1 MTLGT
6 KLTVSFLGCGLIPLA
21 LMGYISYR
29 TAHDGMTQISDC
41 GNTALNTAAT
51 NQLTALREV
60 KKKQIETYF
69 TERQGDMG
77 VLVET
82 VSTLRREA
90 FDKLTAIR
98 EIKKA
103 AVERYFQSIEDQILT
118 FSEDQMIV
126 AAMRQL
132 RENFQNFRSEN
143 KLDPEQLSELRN
155 KLATYYTGEFS
166 QEYRSQNHGKLPN
179 AEQYLGQLDDDSV
192 ALQYYYIRAN
202 QNPLGS
208 KHLLDNPHDN
218 STYSKLHAELHP
230 IIRNYLDKF
239 GYYDIF
245 LVDPDT
251 GDIIYSVFKE
261 LDFSTSLI
269 DGPNSKTNFGE
280 AFRKANAAGNKDTV
294 VLVDYA
300 QYTPSYEAP
309 ASFIASPI
317 FDGDEK
323 IGVAMFQMPIDRLN
337 AIMSERAGMGE
348 TGETYLVGQDLLM
361 RSDSFLEPENHTVLA
376 SFRNP
381 EAGNCDTLACRD
393 ALAGNAGAK
402 VILDYN
408 GNPVLSAYCPVK
420 LVGLTWA
427 LLAEVD
433 VAEAFCPRDD
443 KDEYFFK
450 KYADMYGY
458 YDLFLLNPDGYC
470 FYTVCHEPDYQT
482 NLVNGKYADSGL
494 GVVVRDVLKSGK
506 FGFADFKPYAPS
518 KGAPAAFIAQP
529 VVKDGQAELVVAL
542 QLPLDTINAIMGVR
556 DGMGKT
562 GETYLIGSDKLM
574 RSDSFL
580 DPVNHTV
587 VASFANP
594 AKGVVDTD
602 AATAALRGECDT
614 KIITDYNGNPVLS
627 AYTPV
632 NVFGTTWALLAEIDE
647 SEAMA
652 AVHEMETVSAAA
664 STSLITWVGG
674 LALGAMLFIVVFAIF
689 IARGI
694 TKPLKEMFKGLKTFS
709 KRELSDVGRS
719 FNRIMDGM
727 IEGVQQVNDGAG
739 QVSMASQ
746 QLAEGASE
754 QASSLEETSS
764 ALEEMAAMTRNNAGS
779 AKEASEI
786 ASQASKAAASGDQTM
801 ASINES
807 SQQISK
813 IIKVIEE
820 IAFQTNLLAL
830 NAAVE
835 AARAGE
841 HGKGF
846 AVVADE
852 VRNLALRAAE
862 AARET
867 TALIETSVNN
877 SSEGTEAIQGIVTGV
892 NKLTELVRSIS
903 QASEEQ
909 AQGVDQVNTAVAQM
923 DKVTQQNA
931 AAAEE
936 SASAAEQMSAQAAST
951 KGLVDELITLIR
963 GSVSSTGSMSPE
975 NQSRRHRAQT
985 GNQPATAAKREH
997 PALSSA
1003 HGASHANSSWESR
1016 VPSQFDSK
1024 EDQELGDF

>member
-6 KLTVSFLGCGLIPLA
+6 KLTASFLGCGLIPLA
-21 LMGYISYR
+21 VMGYISYR
-29 TAHDGMTQISDC
+29 TANEGMTQISEC
-41 GNTALNTAAT
+41 GDSALNTAAT

-69 TERQGDMG
+69 GERQGDMG

-82 VSTLRREA
+82 VSSLRFEA
-90 FDKLTAIR
+90 MNRLTAIR
-98 EIKKA
+98 EIKKS

-118 FSEDQMIV
+118 FSEDKMIV

-132 RENFQNFRSEN
+132 RENFQHFRSEN
-143 KLDPEQLSELRN
+143 ELKPEQLPEMRN
-155 KLATYYTGEFS
+155 KLTTYYTGEFA
-166 QEYRSQNHGKLPN
+166 QEYQSQNHGQSPN
-179 AEQYLGQLDDDSV
+179 AEQYFRQLDDDSV

-208 KHLLDNPHDN
+208 KHLLDNPRDD
-218 STYSKLHAELHP
+218 STYSKQHADLHP
-230 IIRNYLDKF
+230 IIRSYLEKF

-261 LDFSTSLI
+261 LDYSTSLI
-269 DGPNSKTNFGE
+269 DGPYSQTNFGE

-337 AIMSERAGMGE
+337 VIMSERAGMGE
-348 TGETYLVGQDLLM
+348 TGETYLVGQDQLM
-361 RSDSFLEPENHTVLA
+361 RSDSYLEPENHSVLA

-381 EAGNCDTLACRD
+381 EAGKCDTQACRE
-393 ALAGNAGAK
+393 ALAGKAGAK

-408 GNPVLSAYCPVK
+408 GNPVLSAYCPIK
-420 LVGLTWA
+420 LCGLTWA
-427 LLAEVD
+427 LLAEID
-433 VAEAFCPRDD
+433 VAEAFCPQDE
-443 KDEYFFK
+443 KGEYFFK
-450 KYADMYGY
+450 KYAEMYGY

-470 FYTVCHEPDYQT
+470 FYSVCQEADYQT

-494 GVVVRDVLKSGK
+494 GVVVRDVLKNGK

-518 KGAPAAFIAQP
+518 NGTPAAFIAQP
-529 VVKDGQAELVVAL
+529 VVKDGQAEVVVAL
-542 QLPLDTINAIMGVR
+542 QLPMDAINSIMGVR

-562 GETYLIGSDKLM
+562 GETYLIGPDKLM

-587 VASFANP
+587 AASFANP
-594 AKGVVDTD
+594 TKGAVDTD
-602 AATAALRGECDT
+602 AATAALSGESDA

-647 SEAMA
+647 SEALA
-652 AVHEMETVSAAA
+652 AVKEMGTVSTAATSALA
-664 STSLITWVGG
+664 SWVGG
-674 LALGAMLFIVVFAIF
+674 LALGAVLFIVVFALF

-709 KRELSDVGRS
+709 KRELSDVGRT
-719 FNRIMDGM
+719 FNRIVDGM

-739 QVSMASQ
+739 QVSTSSQ

-764 ALEEMAAMTRNNAGS
+764 ALEEMAAMTKNNAGS

-786 ASQASKAAASGDQTM
+786 AAEASKAATAGDQTM

-867 TALIETSVNN
+867 TALIDTSVGN
-877 SSEGTEAIQGIVTGV
+877 SREGTEAIQGIVSGV
-892 NKLTELVRSIS
+892 NKLTELVQGIS

-951 KGLVDELITLIR
+951 KSLVDELIVLIR
-963 GSVSSTGSMSPE
+963 GTGSISGSTSYNGPPGIQHDNKPTAATKRERSAQPASTSAQGVSSD
-975 NQSRRHRAQT
+975 
-985 GNQPATAAKREH
+985 
-997 PALSSA
+997 
-1003 HGASHANSSWESR
+1003 NSSWEAD
-1016 VPSQFDSK
+1016 VPSQFDSNN
-1024 EDQELGDF
+1024 DQGLGDF